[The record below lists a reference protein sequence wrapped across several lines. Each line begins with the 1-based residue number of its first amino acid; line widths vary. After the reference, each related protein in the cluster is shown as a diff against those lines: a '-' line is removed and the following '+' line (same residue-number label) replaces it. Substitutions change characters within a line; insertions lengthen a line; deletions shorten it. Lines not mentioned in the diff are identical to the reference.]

1 MRLNARY
8 FGLSSALVAAA
19 TFILCAL
26 VVAFAPGAMQRTLSY
41 VLHVD
46 LTQMSRSISATS
58 FFIGLVAF
66 SAFFYSVRL
75 LHRGALQRPAVA
87 RRASHDAACSASKR
101 LGDSALREP
110 NGKDLTRPALS
121 EYLILVRHSGRAEAS
136 A

>member
-58 FFIGLVAF
+58 FFIGLAAF
-66 SAFFYSVRL
+66 SAFFYVCAYCIAAL
-75 LHRGALQRPAVA
+75 YNALQLHDERAATLHAALA
-87 RRASHDAACSASKR
+87 R
-101 LGDSALREP
+101 G
-110 NGKDLTRPALS
+110 
-121 EYLILVRHSGRAEAS
+121 
-136 A
+136 